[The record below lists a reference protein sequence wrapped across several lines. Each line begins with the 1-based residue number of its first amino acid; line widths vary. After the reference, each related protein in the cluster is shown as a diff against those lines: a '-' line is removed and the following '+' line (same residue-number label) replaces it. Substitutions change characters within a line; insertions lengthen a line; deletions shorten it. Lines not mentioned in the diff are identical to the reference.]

1 MTTAPHPV
9 TDEVREPGPA
19 GARSGERTITRARRG
34 IPWGRILAWVVMVI
48 FLLITLFPF
57 YWMLRTALSS
67 NTALATDPASLF
79 PVGLNT
85 GGFERV
91 FGMQDVETAIA
102 QGGSGASINF
112 WRYLLNSVIVAT
124 TVTIVQTFSCAMAAY
139 AFSRLRW
146 RGRETVFLIFLGS
159 LMIPQIFTLLPNFI
173 LIKNLGL
180 VDTLLGIMLPTL
192 FISSFA
198 IFFLRQFFNNI
209 SREVEEAALIDGA
222 SKVRVFFTLVL
233 PMSSAPLATLALL
246 TYMTAWNEYF
256 WSLMVSYTDQS
267 RVLTVALGVFRAQAP
282 GTGPDWSGL
291 MAATLVAAAPMLILF
306 ALFAKKIVNSIGF
319 SGIK

>member
-67 NTALATDPASLF
+67 NTALATDPASLL

-112 WRYLLNSVIVAT
+112 WRYLLNSVVVAT

>member
-1 MTTAPHPV
+1 MTTTTTQRDSAPV
-9 TDEVREPGPA
+9 AGGPA
-19 GARSGERTITRARRG
+19 PALRPRRTV
-34 IPWGRILAWVVMVI
+34 PWGKIAAWAAMVI

-67 NTALATDPASLF
+67 NNALATDPGSLL

-91 FGMQDVETAIA
+91 FGLQDVETAIS

-112 WRYLLNSVIVAT
+112 WRYLLNSVLVAT
-124 TVTIVQTFSCAMAAY
+124 TITVVQTFSCAMAAY

-146 RGRETVFLIFLGS
+146 RGRDLVFMIFLGS

-222 SKVRVFFTLVL
+222 SKVRVFFTLLL

-256 WSLMVSYTDQS
+256 WALMVSYTDQS

>member
-67 NTALATDPASLF
+67 NTALATDPASLL

-112 WRYLLNSVIVAT
+112 WRYLLNSVVVAT

-139 AFSRLRW
+139 AISRLRW

>member
-1 MTTAPHPV
+1 MTTTAPTRDQAS
-9 TDEVREPGPA
+9 TDPSAA
-19 GARSGERTITRARRG
+19 GRRAPSRSRKTF
-34 IPWGRILAWVVMVI
+34 PWGKIIAWAVMIL
-48 FLLITLFPF
+48 FLFITLFPF

-67 NTALATDPASLF
+67 NNALATDPSSLL

-91 FGMQDVETAIA
+91 FGLQDVETAIA

-112 WRYLLNSVIVAT
+112 WRYLLNSVVVAT
-124 TVTIVQTFSCAMAAY
+124 TITVVQTFSCAMAAY
-139 AFSRLRW
+139 AFSRLHW
-146 RGRETVFLIFLGS
+146 RGRDTVFLIFLGS

-180 VDTLLGIMLPTL
+180 VDTLLGIMLPSL

-198 IFFLRQFFNNI
+198 IFFLRQFFNNVP
-209 SREVEEAALIDGA
+209 REVEEAALIDGA
-222 SKVRVFFTLVL
+222 SKVRVFFTLIL
-233 PMSSAPLATLALL
+233 PMSAAPLTTLALL

-267 RVLTVALGVFRAQAP
+267 RVLTVALGVFRAQSP

-306 ALFAKKIVNSIGF
+306 ALFAKRIVNSIGF

>member
-19 GARSGERTITRARRG
+19 GARSSERTIIRTRRG

-67 NTALATDPASLF
+67 NTALATDPASLL

-246 TYMTAWNEYF
+246 TYMTAWNE
-256 WSLMVSYTDQS
+256 
-267 RVLTVALGVFRAQAP
+267 
-282 GTGPDWSGL
+282 
-291 MAATLVAAAPMLILF
+291 
-306 ALFAKKIVNSIGF
+306 
-319 SGIK
+319 

>member
-9 TDEVREPGPA
+9 TDEVRADQPGGEPRA
-19 GARSGERTITRARRG
+19 ERQVDKARRPF
-34 IPWGRILAWVVMVI
+34 PWGKIIAWAVMIV
-48 FLLITLFPF
+48 FLFITLFPF

-67 NTALATDPASLF
+67 NNELGLNPGSLL
-79 PVGLNT
+79 PVGPNL

-91 FGMQDVETAIA
+91 FGQQDVDTAVA
-102 QGGSGASINF
+102 QGGSGAAINF
-112 WRYLLNSVIVAT
+112 WRYLLNSVLVAT
-124 TVTIVQTFSCAMAAY
+124 IVTVVQTFSCAMAAY
-139 AFSRLRW
+139 AFSRLHW
-146 RGRETVFLIFLGS
+146 RGRDLVFMIFLGS
-159 LMIPQIFTLLPNFI
+159 MMIPTIFTLLPNFI

-180 VDTLLGIMLPTL
+180 VDTLPGIMLPTL
-192 FISSFA
+192 LISSFA

-222 SKVRVFFTLVL
+222 SKVRVFFTLIL

-246 TYMTAWNEYF
+246 TYMTTWNEYF
-256 WSLMVSYTDQS
+256 WALMVSYTDQS
-267 RVLTVALGVFRAQAP
+267 RVLTVALAVFRAQSP
-282 GTGPDWSGL
+282 QSGPDWSGL
-291 MAATLVAAAPMLILF
+291 MAATLIAAAPMLILF

>member
-19 GARSGERTITRARRG
+19 GQQIADHTVTRTKRG
-34 IPWGRILAWVVMVI
+34 FPWGKAAAWAVMVI
-48 FLLITLFPF
+48 FLLITIFPF

-67 NTALATDPASLF
+67 NNALATDPGSLL

-112 WRYLLNSVIVAT
+112 WRYLLNSVVVAT
-124 TVTIVQTFSCAMAAY
+124 TITIVQTFSCAMAAY

-146 RGRETVFLIFLGS
+146 RGREAVFLIFLGS

-209 SREVEEAALIDGA
+209 SRKVEEAALIDGA
-222 SKVRVFFTLVL
+222 SKVRVFFTLIL

-256 WSLMVSYTDQS
+256 WALMVSYTDQS